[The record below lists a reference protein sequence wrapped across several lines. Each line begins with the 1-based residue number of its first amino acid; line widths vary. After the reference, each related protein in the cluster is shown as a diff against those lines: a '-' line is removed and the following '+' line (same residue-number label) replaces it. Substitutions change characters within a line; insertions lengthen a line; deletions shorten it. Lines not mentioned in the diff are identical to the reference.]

1 MDITLHMLNGYL
13 LASKAYL
20 NSYLKETADQDIKP
34 SPSNAMAALA
44 GQTETMEVTREEL
57 KNALLSAQVR
67 LSLYK
72 CYNGLASCVLTL

>member
-34 SPSNAMAALA
+34 STSNAMALA
-44 GQTETMEVTREEL
+44 GQAETMEVTREEL
-57 KNALLSAQVR
+57 KNALLSAQVICFKEY
-67 LSLYK
+67 LYW
-72 CYNGLASCVLTL
+72 